1 MMILLFQITL
11 EAEILYFAVIFIG
24 NLLFQI
30 FVLILLLNF
39 HRLVTLEIMMNFYLV
54 LLEFVFHYII
64 ICFQTYLLISC
75 WLEIKYILLIS
86 LIKNLLLEKN
96 KIIVNYLEILIII
109 ELMNH
114 QILQKQ
120 TKMIW
125 KKK

>member
-75 WLEIKYILLIS
+75 WLEIKYILLMS
-86 LIKNLLLEKN
+86 LIKTLFLEKN

-114 QILQKQ
+114 KILQKQ